1 MNCDNEIC
9 TLIRN
14 GGVLSCVSGNSVGEL
29 YSSVID
35 QISVPGYDK
44 AELLAELL
52 EREKVLSTA
61 VGNTIAIP
69 HPRRPLMK
77 TEADQRI
84 YVCYLKDPIDMNAPD
99 SLKVTTFFVL
109 FTSNSQTHIK
119 VLSSLAKAL
128 RSPNFRRELEKKP
141 SADELCSLIS
151 QVI

>member
-1 MNCDNEIC
+1 MNCENDIC
-9 TLIRN
+9 ALIRN
-14 GGVLSCVSGNSVGEL
+14 GGVISCVSGETVGEL

-35 QISVPGYDK
+35 QISIPGYDK
-44 AELLAELL
+44 TELLAELL

-77 TEADQRI
+77 KESDQRI
-84 YVCYLKDPIDMNAPD
+84 FVCYLKNPIDMNAPD
-99 SLKVTTFFVL
+99 SLKVSTFFVL

-128 RSPNFRRELEKKP
+128 RSPHFRRELEKKP
-141 SADELCSLIS
+141 SADELCEIIS
-151 QVI
+151 QVL